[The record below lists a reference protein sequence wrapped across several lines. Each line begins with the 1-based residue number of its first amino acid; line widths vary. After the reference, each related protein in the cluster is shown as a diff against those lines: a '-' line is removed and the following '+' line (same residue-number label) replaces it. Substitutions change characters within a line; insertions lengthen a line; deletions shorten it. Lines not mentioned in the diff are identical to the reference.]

1 MKSPF
6 LRKDKEDPEVK
17 REDKQVKR
25 KKKLD
30 KLSSKGKTETK
41 RYKKLK
47 EKVYNPFPE
56 ETLGRRKSIK
66 EFKKGYMD
74 RTTKNTGTRFETK
87 VTPEQNLAEYTRE
100 RREFYWDGKNKK
112 IEYKPTDAGDAP
124 IDPKGVKKRNLGQ
137 NFK

>member
-17 REDKQVKR
+17 RENKQVK
-25 KKKLD
+25 KLKKLR
-30 KLSSKGKTETK
+30 KLDSKGKTETN

-56 ETLGRRKSIK
+56 ETLNRRKSIK
-66 EFKKGYMD
+66 KFKKDYMD

-112 IEYKPTDAGDAP
+112 IEYKPTDTGDAP

-137 NFK
+137 NWK

>member
-30 KLSSKGKTETK
+30 KLSSKGKTETS

-47 EKVYNPFPE
+47 EKVYNPFS
-56 ETLGRRKSIK
+56 RKNI
-66 EFKKGYMD
+66 
-74 RTTKNTGTRFETK
+74 
-87 VTPEQNLAEYTRE
+87 
-100 RREFYWDGKNKK
+100 
-112 IEYKPTDAGDAP
+112 
-124 IDPKGVKKRNLGQ
+124 
-137 NFK
+137 